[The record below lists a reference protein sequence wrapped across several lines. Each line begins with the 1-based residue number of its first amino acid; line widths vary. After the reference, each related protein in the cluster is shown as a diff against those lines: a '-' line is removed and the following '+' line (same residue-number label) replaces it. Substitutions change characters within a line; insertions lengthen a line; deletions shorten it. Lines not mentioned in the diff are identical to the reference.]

1 MEQTEPSPPCTI
13 LEQVQIADEQFGRS
27 DTKHFYIVQGAKARL
42 FMQSDKLH
50 EKNGKIDMDLPKEY
64 DIINLIVTVWG
75 SRREK
80 GYII

>member
-1 MEQTEPSPPCTI
+1 
-13 LEQVQIADEQFGRS
+13 
-27 DTKHFYIVQGAKARL
+27 
-42 FMQSDKLH
+42 MQSDKLH